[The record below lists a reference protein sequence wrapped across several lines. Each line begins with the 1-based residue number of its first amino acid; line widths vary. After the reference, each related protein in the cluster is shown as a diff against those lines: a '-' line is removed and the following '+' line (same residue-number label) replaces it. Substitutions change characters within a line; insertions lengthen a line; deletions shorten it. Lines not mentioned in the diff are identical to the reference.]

1 MFDGV
6 NKLWIVRTPGGT
18 LDLSGYPDE
27 LSAIDA
33 LLRELM
39 VRDSTDEA
47 KERVRE
53 VVEFALLHMED
64 PHDEEDPDANEVLP

>member
-1 MFDGV
+1 
-6 NKLWIVRTPGGT
+6 
-18 LDLSGYPDE
+18 
-27 LSAIDA
+27 
-33 LLRELM
+33 M